1 MPKSVSVKFID
12 FWEGFDETD
21 NKFLSALRSRYVVE
35 VIPAAS
41 SEEPEIL
48 FYSRNGQLHLEYD
61 SPIKVYYTGEND
73 VPDFNE
79 CDYAISFHRIEFGKR
94 HLRYPLYMLYE
105 YDKVKQTHNL
115 SCGRDMAERPFCT
128 FLMRNHWNCD
138 PQRIKIVDAVEAYR
152 AIAYGGS
159 WRNNVGGMI
168 DNKIQFIA
176 GYKFNLAL
184 ENSRLQGYV
193 TEKILEPLAAST
205 VPLYWGAPDV
215 CKDFNSDAFIN
226 IADYNSLDNFVADVK
241 RIDNDAEAY
250 LKILSAPKLLS
261 DRTIDYDGRLADFL
275 SAIVEERRRY
285 TTRYGEAGNYHRR
298 RILLVPFSE
307 NGNLMRMAK
316 LIRLCYK
323 PHHKKR

>member
-115 SCGRDMAERPFCT
+115 SFGRDMAERPFCT

-159 WRNNVGGMI
+159 WRNNVGG
-168 DNKIQFIA
+168 KI
-176 GYKFNLAL
+176 
-184 ENSRLQGYV
+184 
-193 TEKILEPLAAST
+193 
-205 VPLYWGAPDV
+205 
-215 CKDFNSDAFIN
+215 
-226 IADYNSLDNFVADVK
+226 
-241 RIDNDAEAY
+241 
-250 LKILSAPKLLS
+250 
-261 DRTIDYDGRLADFL
+261 GRAH
-275 SAIVEERRRY
+275 V
-285 TTRYGEAGNYHRR
+285 
-298 RILLVPFSE
+298 
-307 NGNLMRMAK
+307 
-316 LIRLCYK
+316 
-323 PHHKKR
+323 

>member
-1 MPKSVSVKFID
+1 
-12 FWEGFDETD
+12 
-21 NKFLSALRSRYVVE
+21 
-35 VIPAAS
+35 
-41 SEEPEIL
+41 
-48 FYSRNGQLHLEYD
+48 
-61 SPIKVYYTGEND
+61 
-73 VPDFNE
+73 
-79 CDYAISFHRIEFGKR
+79 
-94 HLRYPLYMLYE
+94 
-105 YDKVKQTHNL
+105 
-115 SCGRDMAERPFCT
+115 
-128 FLMRNHWNCD
+128 MRNHWNCD

-226 IADYNSLDNFVADVK
+226 IADYNSL
-241 RIDNDAEAY
+241 
-250 LKILSAPKLLS
+250 
-261 DRTIDYDGRLADFL
+261 ADFL